1 MKKIAVLLVAML
13 IVIGSFAQK
22 ISDKDVPKGIMDD
35 FNTKYPTAV
44 KVMWSKDDKK
54 FIADFKHDDTDVKAI
69 YENNYWQKTYWS
81 VPLEFTPF
89 KIKDYVNQ
97 YYVGYKIMKVDMV
110 ETNTNER
117 NYVAKVVKK
126 KKESAELYFE
136 LAGTF
141 LKKIDNTPA
150 VKK

>member
-22 ISDKDVPKGIMDD
+22 INDKDVPKGIMDD
-35 FNTKYPTAV
+35 FNVKYPTAE
-44 KVMWSKDDKK
+44 KVMWSMDVKK
-54 FIADFKHDDTDVKAI
+54 YVAEFKHDDTDVKAI

-81 VPLEFTPF
+81 VPLEYTPF

-97 YYVGYKIMKVDMV
+97 YYAGYKIVKVDMV
-110 ETNTNER
+110 ETNTNEK

-141 LKKIDNTPA
+141 LKKVDNTPE